1 MEQMHSLLKRQIRRC
16 FGDQL
21 RVPEG
26 CEEFISAVNTAYREF
41 DADREMLERALE
53 LSSQELLQAN
63 SEMRAIFQAMPDLL
77 FRLDGQGTI
86 LGYEAGGTTHF
97 FLQPQELLGKR
108 IQDIPL
114 KGVGDKFRAALEAR
128 ESQSVVSIEYSLL
141 MQGQRYYY
149 EARLLPLLEDQ
160 IIVIIRNITERAQA
174 EAEREVMI
182 KELEAKNTELERFT
196 YTVSHDLKS
205 PLITIAGF
213 VGFLEQDAQAG
224 DLTRVK
230 EDMIHINIAITR
242 MQRLLAELL
251 ELSRI
256 GRMMNPPEE
265 VPFEVIAREAVELV
279 HGRIEARGVA
289 VEIAADLPT
298 VYGDRARLVEVVQ
311 NLVDNACK
319 FMGDQSQPRIEIG
332 AQQSEAGPVFYVR
345 DNGIGIEPQYHD
357 KVFGLFDKL
366 DPQSEGTGVGLTIVK
381 RIVETHGGKIW
392 VESAGTTHG
401 TTFYFT
407 LPIQGGQAA
416 DQVRR

>member
-21 RVPEG
+21 RLPEG

-196 YTVSHDLKS
+196 YSVSHDLKS

-319 FMGDQSQPRIEIG
+319 FMGDQPQPRIEIG
-332 AQQSEAGPVFYVR
+332 ARQSEAGPVFYVR

-366 DPQSEGTGVGLTIVK
+366 DPQSEGTGVGLALVK

-392 VESAGTTHG
+392 IESAGAGHG
-401 TTFYFT
+401 STLCFT
-407 LPIQGGQAA
+407 LPPAN
-416 DQVRR
+416 